1 MMIVSLNSLGQ
12 TYPHREILLN
22 GDTTWVFSKAQTL
35 QLVNITLERNA
46 FKEISDSLKLDLER
60 CEFSSF
66 KKDTL
71 ISQNNQKINLYS
83 DFINQSLK
91 AQTDLERKLNKADKR
106 AKRTSRIV
114 LIGLGMIVAVMV
126 LK

>member
-91 AQTDLERKLNKADKR
+91 R
-106 AKRTSRIV
+106 AKRTSGIV
-114 LIGLGMIVAVMV
+114 LIGLGIILAVMV